1 MGVRI
6 DTRRANMPAWP
17 RIAVAEFVSCSP
29 MSDQP
34 DAGAERRR
42 LAQADTVNFEGEGP
56 AEPIEVVVPE
66 KYRVERCL
74 GRGGFGVVYL
84 ARDTVLDRQVALK
97 FLTDAG
103 PADVARLR
111 REARFTARI
120 DAPGIVKISELG
132 SSAGQFYI
140 AMQFI
145 DGGSLAEADLD
156 RDGQV
161 RVLREVAIALQHA
174 HDHGIVHRDVKPE
187 NILLDANGGVYLTDF
202 GIARDVRGRG
212 GGTEGLIVG
221 TPDLMPPEQARGQ
234 SSGID
239 GRSDIYSLGATLYS
253 LLTGRRPFTR
263 RTLVETLYAAIHDA
277 PTLPRTIDPTI
288 PRPLQA
294 IALRCMCKDPGQR
307 YQTAAAL
314 ASAFDRYLAGEA
326 DPNESGGRFTRVDP
340 QAAPIEAPDNV
351 LVLQVAREIADW
363 DTHRYRLSQGLTR
376 TFPALEEVVAKM
388 DGVLGAH
395 PDFAWARFYRGMS
408 LRRLGR
414 LAPALDDLERSVD
427 RFSDPALALF
437 ELGRLYLH
445 LALVEQQEPG
455 RHLSFVANADHIAVT
470 EGYLEQA
477 VVAFE
482 EAGRLKAGLDLWQVR
497 YAWAVGLL
505 AAQDYEGCRAACDE
519 ILDADPDADEVWR
532 LRGDALR
539 LAGGDPT
546 DSYRKAVEIRRSD
559 YEALHGLGE
568 ALLEQGDEDG
578 AAQALDRAIRVH
590 ASYVPSLVLR
600 ARLHLERQDAEALA
614 PVLDR
619 LERAREVA
627 PLSPDMREDYGAG
640 EGAGR
645 AFVEAAWIDQ
655 ALKALT
661 DARREADLSNAPG
674 VLAARAL
681 LFRARHALAFG
692 EDPRPDLDA
701 VLRRCAPDAGAADT
715 AWAQVLEAAFRERLG

>member
-1 MGVRI
+1 
-6 DTRRANMPAWP
+6 
-17 RIAVAEFVSCSP
+17 
-29 MSDQP
+29 MSDVP
-34 DAGAERRR
+34 EAGGEAKR
-42 LAQADTVNFEGEGP
+42 LAQADTVGFEGDGP
-56 AEPIEVVVPE
+56 AEPVEVVVPA

-84 ARDTVLDRQVALK
+84 ALDTILDRQVALK
-97 FLTDAG
+97 FLTDAR

-120 DAPGIVKISELG
+120 DAPGIVKVYELG

-140 AMQFI
+140 SMQFI

-156 RDGQV
+156 RDEQV
-161 RVLREVAIALQHA
+161 RVLREVAGALQHA

-187 NILLDANGGVYLTDF
+187 NILLDASGRVYLTDF

-212 GGTEGLIVG
+212 GGTEGLVVG

-234 SSGID
+234 SSEID
-239 GRSDIYSLGATLYS
+239 ARSDIYSLGATLYS

-263 RTLVETLYAAIHDA
+263 GTLVETLYAAIHEA

-294 IALRCMCKDPGQR
+294 IALRCMCKDPAQR
-307 YQTAAAL
+307 YQTAAAVADAL
-314 ASAFDRYLAGEA
+314 DRYLAGEA
-326 DPNESGGRFTRVDP
+326 DPNESGQRFARVDP
-340 QAAPIEAPDNV
+340 QAQTAEVPDSG
-351 LVLQVAREIADW
+351 LMLQVSREIADW
-363 DTHRYRLSQGLTR
+363 DTNRYRLSRGLTR
-376 TFPALEEVVAKM
+376 TFPALEEVVAKL
-388 DGVLGAH
+388 DGVLDAH
-395 PDFAWARFYRGMS
+395 PDFAWARFYRGMA

-414 LAPALDDLERSVD
+414 LAPALDDLESSVD

-445 LALVEQQEPG
+445 LAVVEQQEPG
-455 RHLSFVANADHIAVT
+455 RHLSFVANTDHIAVT

-482 EAGRLKAGLDLWQVR
+482 EAGRLGAGLDLWQVR
-497 YAWAVGLL
+497 YAEAVGLL
-505 AAQDYEGCRAACDE
+505 AAQDYEGCRAVCDE
-519 ILDADPDADEVWR
+519 ILAADPDADEVWR

-539 LAGGDPT
+539 LAGGNPEE
-546 DSYRKAVEIRRSD
+546 SYRKAVEIRRSD
-559 YEALHGLGE
+559 YEALHALGE
-568 ALLEQGDEDG
+568 SLLEEGDTEG
-578 AAQALDRAIRVH
+578 ATEALDRAIGVH

-600 ARLHLERQDAEALA
+600 ARLCLEAFEGSAAASLA
-614 PVLDR
+614 PALDR

-627 PLSPDMREDYGAG
+627 PLDPDLREHYGAG

-661 DARREADLSNAPG
+661 DARREADLSNAKG

-701 VLRRCAPDAGAADT
+701 VLRRCAPDAGSSDT
-715 AWAQVLEAAFRERLG
+715 AWAQVLEAAFRERCR